1 MKRIQTKKE
10 NKKLEKSVRLVLQKL
25 RGKKVSKAGLV
36 QERVVFILTM
46 KTIWINYKIIV
57 FFEMPVRELRI

>member
-25 RGKKVSKAGLV
+25 RKKYIKKQGWCRG
-36 QERVVFILTM
+36 RVVFILTM

-57 FFEMPVRELRI
+57 F